1 MGFTGKVKKIK
12 DNNDGFTLIELIVSI
27 VLLTIIIVTF
37 LSVFVYVT
45 NNNITSGQIV
55 DEGYVAQTYMEGII
69 DRINQGGDWDEKIDN
84 IKTDYTTY
92 VAPNPASSE
101 IKHTFKKK
109 EERYYIKTEITE
121 GTYTLPGE
129 TTENDNLIKVV
140 VDVYRDSSYSEKAA
154 SVQNII
160 TK

>member
-1 MGFTGKVKKIK
+1 MKIIERGKKIK
-12 DNNDGFTLIELIVSI
+12 GNNDGLSLVELIVSI

-69 DRINQGGDWDEKIDN
+69 DRINQGGDWDEKIAN
-84 IKTDYTTY
+84 IAIDYDTPH
-92 VAPNPASSE
+92 VSSGG
-101 IKHTFKKK
+101 KHTFKQT
-109 EERYYIKTEITE
+109 EGRYYVKTEITE

-129 TTENDNLIKVV
+129 ATANDNLIKVV

>member
-1 MGFTGKVKKIK
+1 MKIIERGKKIK
-12 DNNDGFTLIELIVSI
+12 GNNDGLSLVELIVSI

-84 IKTDYTTY
+84 IKKDYTTY
-92 VAPNPASSE
+92 VAPNSASSE
-101 IKHTFKKK
+101 IKHTFQKK

-129 TTENDNLIKVV
+129 TSENDNLIKVV